1 MNSTSATKC
10 PFCNCKCP
18 TNRGLRNH
26 FAKSKAGKCADAY
39 VEYLQCKGYMIG
51 RWMMGNKTTEGKKGW
66 NWCLNLLPTP
76 QQAGDWLTAVNEIST
91 P

>member
-26 FAKSKAGKCADAY
+26 FAKSKPGKCGDFYA
-39 VEYLQCKGYMIG
+39 EYLQYKGYDVG
-51 RWMMGNKTTEGKKGW
+51 RWMIGCRTPDGQKGW

-76 QQAGDWLTAVNEIST
+76 QQAGNYLTARNEIST